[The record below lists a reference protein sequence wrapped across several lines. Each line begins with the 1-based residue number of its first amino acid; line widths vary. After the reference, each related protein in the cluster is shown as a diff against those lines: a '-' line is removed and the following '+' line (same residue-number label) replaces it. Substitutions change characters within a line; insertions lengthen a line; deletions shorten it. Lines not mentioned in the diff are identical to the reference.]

1 MNDPEN
7 ETDTLPLTED
17 PAGPRVPVA
26 DAGDDSSVVPGANAV
41 PGDAVGVDPVAPDS
55 PAIPADSG
63 ADVIPDA
70 PPAPAP
76 PVEPVV
82 KPKGR
87 GKAKQ
92 ESKGGKHDPAP
103 ILHTDE
109 LDEPSDVLPP
119 EPPPRDPTL
128 GDMTPAFVD
137 WAIQYYPR
145 TAAKDYAGRLD
156 RLSES
161 QRQAL
166 AAALKEVDGE

>member
-1 MNDPEN
+1 MNSEK

-26 DAGDDSSVVPGANAV
+26 DAGNASSAVPGSDAI
-41 PGDAVGVDPVAPDS
+41 PGDAVGVDPVASDA

-63 ADVIPDA
+63 ASVASA
-70 PPAPAP
+70 PPAPPA
-76 PVEPVV
+76 ELVV

-92 ESKGGKHDPAP
+92 EGKGGKHDSAP
-103 ILHTDE
+103 IVSTDV
-109 LDEPSDVLPP
+109 LDEPADDLPP
-119 EPPPRDPTL
+119 DPPARDPML

-145 TAAKDYAGRLD
+145 TAAKDYAERMD